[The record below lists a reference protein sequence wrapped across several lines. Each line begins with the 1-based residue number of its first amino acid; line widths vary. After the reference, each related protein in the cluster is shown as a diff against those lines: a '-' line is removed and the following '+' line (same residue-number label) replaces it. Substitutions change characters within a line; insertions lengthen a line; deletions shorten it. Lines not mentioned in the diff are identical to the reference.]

1 MSEQRLQKILARAGC
16 GSRRA
21 CETFLEEG
29 RVKVN
34 GQRAKLGDKADPETD
49 EILFDGVPVRP
60 SERFTLA
67 LNKPCGYASSLAD
80 SHAEHC
86 VSELIPHD
94 AHPSLFHVGRLDVD
108 TSGLLLFTT
117 DGDLGN
123 RLTHPSQGVVKTYIA
138 QVQGELEE
146 EALEKLRQGVLLEDG
161 LTAPAEAD
169 LVRSSDLSVVRLRIH
184 EGRNRQVRR
193 MLEAVGHP
201 VITLERVAIGAYE
214 LAGLSLGSWRELT
227 EGDLELLFVHP

>member
-34 GQRAKLGDKADPETD
+34 GQRAKLGDKADPEAD
-49 EILFDGVPVRP
+49 EILFDGVPVRS
-60 SERFTLA
+60 SERFT
-67 LNKPCGYASSLAD
+67 
-80 SHAEHC
+80 HAERC
-86 VSELIPHD
+86 VSELIPLD
-94 AHPSLFHVGRLDVD
+94 EHPSLFHVGRLDVD

-138 QVQGELEE
+138 QVQGDVEE

-169 LVRSSDLSVVRLRIH
+169 LVRLPDRSVVRLRIH

-214 LAGLSLGSWRELT
+214 LDDLPLGSWRELT
-227 EGDLELLFVHP
+227 DGDMELLFAHP